1 MYLRL
6 LLYKLRYC
14 LIFAPCYG
22 RITAQR
28 YEKRNKIGNFTE
40 NIIIMNK
47 IFKTDCQVEREKR
60 DRAIYDEYNALTA
73 IEGQSRTR
81 VNEYLMK
88 KYGIHSVGTIYQI
101 RARVEKSIKQEE
113 AV

>member
-1 MYLRL
+1 M
-6 LLYKLRYC
+6 
-14 LIFAPCYG
+14 
-22 RITAQR
+22 T
-28 YEKRNKIGNFTE
+28 
-40 NIIIMNK
+40 K
-47 IFKTDCQVEREKR
+47 IFKTDCQLEREKR

-101 RARVEKSIKQEE
+101 RARVDRAIKGEE
-113 AV
+113 VAI

>member
-1 MYLRL
+1 M
-6 LLYKLRYC
+6 
-14 LIFAPCYG
+14 
-22 RITAQR
+22 T
-28 YEKRNKIGNFTE
+28 
-40 NIIIMNK
+40 K
-47 IFKTDCQVEREKR
+47 IFKTDCQMEREKR
-60 DRAIYDEYNALTA
+60 DRAIYDEYNSLTA

-101 RARVEKSIKQEE
+101 RARVERTLKEQ